1 MEYALPLLIV
11 VVTALLVY
19 AIIKT
24 NPAKPTALPPRAAG
38 PGPYMPQLPATAPA
52 LHWSDKG
59 RFLVEVVNESRYQ
72 ATLKELAGAHGEHA
86 AAVACVATLVPDDQN
101 AYENTAVAVFVEGRM
116 AGYLAPKEALHFRQ
130 RLKFKE
136 IEGQPTTCDAQV
148 RGGGMW
154 QGRRL
159 AYVLVLD
166 IEPLD

>member
-19 AIIKT
+19 AIIKI
-24 NPAKPTALPPRAAG
+24 NPAKPAPLAPRAAG
-38 PGPYMPQLPATAPA
+38 PYVPQLPTAAPA

-72 ATLKELAGAHGEHA
+72 ATLKELAGEHGEQPA
-86 AAVACVATLVPDDQN
+86 ARPCVATLVPDDQN
-101 AYENTAVAVFVEGRM
+101 AYENTAVAVFLEGRM
-116 AGYLAPKEALHFRQ
+116 AGYLAPKEALQFRQ

-136 IEGQPTTCDAQV
+136 IEGQPTTCDARI
-148 RGGGMW
+148 RGGGLW
-154 QGRRL
+154 QGRHL
-159 AYVLVLD
+159 AYVVVLD

>member
-11 VVTALLVY
+11 AVTALLVY

-24 NPAKPTALPPRAAG
+24 NPAKPAALPPRTAG
-38 PGPYMPQLPATAPA
+38 PYVPQLPATPPA

-72 ATLKELAGAHGEHA
+72 ATLKELAGEHGEQA
-86 AAVACVATLVPDDQN
+86 AAVPFVATLVPDDQN
-101 AYENTAVAVFVEGRM
+101 AYENTAVAVFLEGRM
-116 AGYLAPKEALHFRQ
+116 AGYLATKEALHFRQ

-136 IEGQPTTCDAQV
+136 VEGQPTTCDAQV

-154 QGRRL
+154 QGRHL
-159 AYVLVLD
+159 AYVVVLD